1 MNRKLGWAAYIF
13 GGTMVA
19 SGVAEVAGI
28 GLMSILIGMLF
39 HWRFWLLFALGIFLG
54 FWIGGE

>member
-1 MNRKLGWAAYIF
+1 MSRKLGWAAYIF

-28 GLMSILIGMLF
+28 GLMSILIGMLL
-39 HWRFWLLFALGIFLG
+39 HWRFWLLIMLGLVLGI
-54 FWIGGE
+54 WIGSD